1 MQPAAVNI
9 NHNDKLY
16 GHIQFIIH
24 ASLAAFIT
32 YLSMYAFRKPF
43 TAATYDGIK
52 LWSIDYKILLILSQ
66 LIGYTVSKYLGIK
79 YVSELKPQQRTKAL
93 IFLMAFAMLMLFL
106 FGLTNYPYNF
116 IFMFFNGLPLGMIW
130 GVVFGYLEG
139 RKNTELF
146 GAVMASSFIISSGL
160 VKGVGKFILDT
171 DAVTENWMPFIAALS
186 FTPLLILGI
195 FLLNKLS
202 PPGEED
208 RLART
213 ERVPMN
219 ATDRKRFTQ
228 TFLIGI
234 IFTILLYVGL
244 TVFRDI
250 RDNFAI
256 DFWQEL
262 SLKGIPQ
269 LLIFSEL
276 PIAIVVLAIIAC
288 VILIK
293 NNKWAFY
300 LNIGMIL
307 FSGAL
312 MLFSTS
318 LYHSGRMGP
327 ITWTILSGFSMY
339 LPYIAY
345 HTLFFERW
353 IAFFKYKSN
362 AGFLMYM
369 SDAFGYLGSIIILLV
384 RNFATPSISW
394 VNYFIYSS
402 YILGIAVIILSIF
415 LLFYFKKTEKKLLYN
430 ET

>member
-1 MQPAAVNI
+1 M
-9 NHNDKLY
+9 
-16 GHIQFIIH
+16 
-24 ASLAAFIT
+24 
-32 YLSMYAFRKPF
+32 
-43 TAATYDGIK
+43 
-52 LWSIDYKILLILSQ
+52 
-66 LIGYTVSKYLGIK
+66 
-79 YVSELKPQQRTKAL
+79 
-93 IFLMAFAMLMLFL
+93 FL
-106 FGLTNYPYNF
+106 
-116 IFMFFNGLPLGMIW
+116 NGLPLGMIW

-139 RKNTELF
+139 RRNTELF

-202 PPGEED
+202 PPVEED

-219 ATDRKRFTQ
+219 AIDRKKFTQ

-276 PIAIVVLAIIAC
+276 PIAVVVLAIIAC

-369 SDAFGYLGSIIILLV
+369 SDAFGYLGSIIVLLV

-402 YILGIAVIILSIF
+402 YILGVAVIILSIF

>member
-1 MQPAAVNI
+1 MQTAGVHI
-9 NHNDKLY
+9 NRNDKLY
-16 GHIQFIIH
+16 GNIQFILH

-43 TAATYDGIK
+43 TAATYDGLK

-66 LIGYTVSKYLGIK
+66 LLGYTVSKYLGIK

-139 RKNTELF
+139 RRNTELF
-146 GAVMASSFIISSGL
+146 GAVMASSFIISSGI

-202 PPGEED
+202 PPAEED

-213 ERVPMN
+213 ERIPMN

-234 IFTILLYVGL
+234 IFTVLLYVGL

-402 YILGIAVIILSIF
+402 YILGVAVIILSVF

>member
-1 MQPAAVNI
+1 MQPTTVHI
-9 NHNDKLY
+9 NRNEKLY
-16 GHIQFIIH
+16 GNIQFILH

-43 TAATYDGIK
+43 TAATYDGQK

-66 LIGYTVSKYLGIK
+66 LLGYTVSKYLGIK

-139 RKNTELF
+139 RRNTELF

-171 DAVTENWMPFIAALS
+171 GAVTDNWMPFIAALS

-202 PPGEED
+202 PPAEED

-219 ATDRKRFTQ
+219 AADRKRFTQ

-234 IFTILLYVGL
+234 IFTVLLYVGL

-394 VNYFIYSS
+394 VNYFIYCS
-402 YILGIAVIILSIF
+402 YILGVAVIILSVF

>member
-1 MQPAAVNI
+1 
-9 NHNDKLY
+9 
-16 GHIQFIIH
+16 
-24 ASLAAFIT
+24 
-32 YLSMYAFRKPF
+32 
-43 TAATYDGIK
+43 
-52 LWSIDYKILLILSQ
+52 
-66 LIGYTVSKYLGIK
+66 
-79 YVSELKPQQRTKAL
+79 
-93 IFLMAFAMLMLFL
+93 
-106 FGLTNYPYNF
+106 
-116 IFMFFNGLPLGMIW
+116 
-130 GVVFGYLEG
+130 
-139 RKNTELF
+139 
-146 GAVMASSFIISSGL
+146 
-160 VKGVGKFILDT
+160 
-171 DAVTENWMPFIAALS
+171 MPFIAALS

-202 PPGEED
+202 PPAEED

-234 IFTILLYVGL
+234 IFTVLLYVGL

-402 YILGIAVIILSIF
+402 YILGVTVIILSVF

>member
-1 MQPAAVNI
+1 MQPAGVHI
-9 NHNDKLY
+9 NRNDKLY
-16 GHIQFIIH
+16 GNIQFILH

-43 TAATYDGIK
+43 TAATYDGLK

-66 LIGYTVSKYLGIK
+66 LLGYTVSKYLGIK

-139 RKNTELF
+139 RRNTELF

-202 PPGEED
+202 PPAEED

-234 IFTILLYVGL
+234 IFTVLLYVGL

-276 PIAIVVLAIIAC
+276 PIAIVVLAVIAC

-312 MLFSTS
+312 MLCSTS

-402 YILGIAVIILSIF
+402 YILGVAVIILSVF

>member
-1 MQPAAVNI
+1 MQPTGVHI
-9 NHNDKLY
+9 NRNEKLY
-16 GHIQFIIH
+16 GNIQFILH

-43 TAATYDGIK
+43 TAATYDGLK

-66 LIGYTVSKYLGIK
+66 LLGYTVSKYLGIK

-139 RKNTELF
+139 RRNTELF

-202 PPGEED
+202 PPAEED

-234 IFTILLYVGL
+234 IFTVLLYVGL

-276 PIAIVVLAIIAC
+276 PIAIVVLAVIAC

-402 YILGIAVIILSIF
+402 YILGVAVIILSVF

>member
-1 MQPAAVNI
+1 MQSAGVHI
-9 NHNDKLY
+9 NRNDKLY
-16 GHIQFIIH
+16 GNIQFILH

-43 TAATYDGIK
+43 SAATYDGLK

-66 LIGYTVSKYLGIK
+66 LLGYTVSKYLGIK

-139 RKNTELF
+139 RRNTELF

-195 FLLNKLS
+195 FLLNQLS
-202 PPGEED
+202 PPAEED

-234 IFTILLYVGL
+234 IFTVLLYVGL

-402 YILGIAVIILSIF
+402 YILGVAVIILSVF

>member
-1 MQPAAVNI
+1 
-9 NHNDKLY
+9 
-16 GHIQFIIH
+16 
-24 ASLAAFIT
+24 
-32 YLSMYAFRKPF
+32 MYAFRKPF

-66 LIGYTVSKYLGIK
+66 LLGYTVSKYLGIK

-116 IFMFFNGLPLGMIW
+116 IFMFFNGLPLGLIW

-139 RKNTELF
+139 RRNTELF

-202 PPGEED
+202 PPVEED

-219 ATDRKRFTQ
+219 AADRKRFTQ
-228 TFLIGI
+228 TFLVGI
-234 IFTILLYVGL
+234 IFTVLLYVGL

-339 LPYIAY
+339 LPYICY

-394 VNYFIYSS
+394 VNYFIYCS
-402 YILGIAVIILSIF
+402 YILGVAVIILSVF

>member
-9 NHNDKLY
+9 NRNDKLY
-16 GHIQFIIH
+16 GNIQFIIH

-139 RKNTELF
+139 RRNTELF

-219 ATDRKRFTQ
+219 ATDRKQFTQ

-318 LYHSGRMGP
+318 LYHAGRMGP

>member
-9 NHNDKLY
+9 NRNDKLY
-16 GHIQFIIH
+16 GNIQFIIH

-139 RKNTELF
+139 RRNTELF

-202 PPGEED
+202 PTGEED

-219 ATDRKRFTQ
+219 ATDRKQFTQ

-276 PIAIVVLAIIAC
+276 PIAIVVLAIISC

-318 LYHSGRMGP
+318 LYHTGRMGP

>member
-1 MQPAAVNI
+1 MQPTTVHI
-9 NHNDKLY
+9 NRNEKLY
-16 GHIQFIIH
+16 GNIQFILH

-66 LIGYTVSKYLGIK
+66 LLGYTVSKYLGIK

-116 IFMFFNGLPLGMIW
+116 IFMFFNGLPLGLIW

-139 RKNTELF
+139 RRNTELF

-202 PPGEED
+202 PPVEED

-219 ATDRKRFTQ
+219 AADRKRFTQ
-228 TFLIGI
+228 TFLVGI
-234 IFTILLYVGL
+234 IFTVLLYVGL

-339 LPYIAY
+339 LPYICY

-394 VNYFIYSS
+394 VNYFIYCS
-402 YILGIAVIILSIF
+402 YILGVAVIILSVF

-430 ET
+430 EP

>member
-1 MQPAAVNI
+1 MQTAGVHI
-9 NHNDKLY
+9 NRNEKLY
-16 GHIQFIIH
+16 GNIQFILH

-66 LIGYTVSKYLGIK
+66 LLGYTVSKYLGIK

-116 IFMFFNGLPLGMIW
+116 IFMFFNGLPLGLIW

-139 RKNTELF
+139 RRNTELF

-202 PPGEED
+202 PPVEED

-219 ATDRKRFTQ
+219 AADRKRFTQ
-228 TFLIGI
+228 TFLVGI
-234 IFTILLYVGL
+234 IFTVLLYVGL

-339 LPYIAY
+339 LPYICY

-369 SDAFGYLGSIIILLV
+369 SDAFGYLVSIIILLV

-394 VNYFIYSS
+394 VNYFIYCS
-402 YILGIAVIILSIF
+402 YILGVAVIILSVF

-430 ET
+430 EP

>member
-1 MQPAAVNI
+1 MQPTTVHI
-9 NHNDKLY
+9 NRNEKLY
-16 GHIQFIIH
+16 GNIQFILH

-43 TAATYDGIK
+43 TAATYDGLK

-66 LIGYTVSKYLGIK
+66 LLGYTVSKYLGIK

-116 IFMFFNGLPLGMIW
+116 IFMFFNGLPLGLIW

-139 RKNTELF
+139 RRNTELF

-202 PPGEED
+202 PPVEED

-219 ATDRKRFTQ
+219 AADRKRFTQ
-228 TFLIGI
+228 TFLVGI
-234 IFTILLYVGL
+234 IFTVLLYVGL

-300 LNIGMIL
+300 LNISMIL

-394 VNYFIYSS
+394 VYYFIYSS
-402 YILGIAVIILSIF
+402 YILGVAVIILSVF

>member
-1 MQPAAVNI
+1 
-9 NHNDKLY
+9 
-16 GHIQFIIH
+16 
-24 ASLAAFIT
+24 
-32 YLSMYAFRKPF
+32 
-43 TAATYDGIK
+43 
-52 LWSIDYKILLILSQ
+52 
-66 LIGYTVSKYLGIK
+66 
-79 YVSELKPQQRTKAL
+79 
-93 IFLMAFAMLMLFL
+93 
-106 FGLTNYPYNF
+106 
-116 IFMFFNGLPLGMIW
+116 
-130 GVVFGYLEG
+130 
-139 RKNTELF
+139 
-146 GAVMASSFIISSGL
+146 
-160 VKGVGKFILDT
+160 
-171 DAVTENWMPFIAALS
+171 
-186 FTPLLILGI
+186 
-195 FLLNKLS
+195 
-202 PPGEED
+202 
-208 RLART
+208 
-213 ERVPMN
+213 
-219 ATDRKRFTQ
+219 
-228 TFLIGI
+228 
-234 IFTILLYVGL
+234 VGL

-339 LPYIAY
+339 LPYICY

-402 YILGIAVIILSIF
+402 YILGVAVIILSVF

>member
-1 MQPAAVNI
+1 
-9 NHNDKLY
+9 
-16 GHIQFIIH
+16 
-24 ASLAAFIT
+24 
-32 YLSMYAFRKPF
+32 
-43 TAATYDGIK
+43 
-52 LWSIDYKILLILSQ
+52 
-66 LIGYTVSKYLGIK
+66 
-79 YVSELKPQQRTKAL
+79 
-93 IFLMAFAMLMLFL
+93 
-106 FGLTNYPYNF
+106 
-116 IFMFFNGLPLGMIW
+116 
-130 GVVFGYLEG
+130 
-139 RKNTELF
+139 
-146 GAVMASSFIISSGL
+146 
-160 VKGVGKFILDT
+160 
-171 DAVTENWMPFIAALS
+171 
-186 FTPLLILGI
+186 
-195 FLLNKLS
+195 
-202 PPGEED
+202 
-208 RLART
+208 
-213 ERVPMN
+213 
-219 ATDRKRFTQ
+219 
-228 TFLIGI
+228 
-234 IFTILLYVGL
+234 LYVGL
-244 TVFRDI
+244 TIFRDI

-312 MLFSTS
+312 MLFSTW
-318 LYHSGRMGP
+318 LYHSGKMGP

-402 YILGIAVIILSIF
+402 YILGVAVIILSVF

>member
-1 MQPAAVNI
+1 MQSAGVHI
-9 NHNDKLY
+9 NRNDKLY
-16 GHIQFIIH
+16 GNIQFILH

-43 TAATYDGIK
+43 TAATYDGLK

-66 LIGYTVSKYLGIK
+66 LLGYTVSKYLGIK

-139 RKNTELF
+139 RRNTELF

-195 FLLNKLS
+195 FLLNQLS
-202 PPGEED
+202 PPAEED

-234 IFTILLYVGL
+234 IFTVLLYVGL

-402 YILGIAVIILSIF
+402 YILGVAVIILSVF

>member
-1 MQPAAVNI
+1 MQTAGVHI
-9 NHNDKLY
+9 NRNDKLY
-16 GHIQFIIH
+16 GNIQFILH

-43 TAATYDGIK
+43 TAATYDGLK

-66 LIGYTVSKYLGIK
+66 LLGYTVSKYLGIK

-139 RKNTELF
+139 RRNTELF

-202 PPGEED
+202 PPAQED

-234 IFTILLYVGL
+234 IFTVLLYVGL

-276 PIAIVVLAIIAC
+276 PIAIVVLTIIAC

-402 YILGIAVIILSIF
+402 YILGVAVIILSVF

>member
-1 MQPAAVNI
+1 
-9 NHNDKLY
+9 
-16 GHIQFIIH
+16 
-24 ASLAAFIT
+24 
-32 YLSMYAFRKPF
+32 
-43 TAATYDGIK
+43 
-52 LWSIDYKILLILSQ
+52 
-66 LIGYTVSKYLGIK
+66 
-79 YVSELKPQQRTKAL
+79 
-93 IFLMAFAMLMLFL
+93 
-106 FGLTNYPYNF
+106 
-116 IFMFFNGLPLGMIW
+116 MFFNGLPLGMIW

-139 RKNTELF
+139 RRNTELF

-202 PPGEED
+202 PPVEED

-219 ATDRKRFTQ
+219 STDRKRFTQ

-234 IFTILLYVGL
+234 IFTVLLYVGL

-369 SDAFGYLGSIIILLV
+369 SDAFGYLGSIIILFV

-402 YILGIAVIILSIF
+402 YILGVAVIILSVF

>member
-1 MQPAAVNI
+1 MQPTTVHI
-9 NHNDKLY
+9 NHNEKLY
-16 GHIQFIIH
+16 GNIQFILH

-43 TAATYDGIK
+43 TAATYHGLK

-116 IFMFFNGLPLGMIW
+116 IFMFLNGLPLGMIW

-139 RKNTELF
+139 RRNTELF

-202 PPGEED
+202 PPVEED

-219 ATDRKRFTQ
+219 AIDRKKFTQ

-276 PIAIVVLAIIAC
+276 PIAVVVLAIIAC

-369 SDAFGYLGSIIILLV
+369 SDAFGYLGSIIVLLV

-402 YILGIAVIILSIF
+402 YILGVAVIILSIF

>member
-1 MQPAAVNI
+1 MQTAGVHI
-9 NHNDKLY
+9 NRNDKLY
-16 GHIQFIIH
+16 GNIQFILH

-43 TAATYDGIK
+43 TAATYDGLK

-66 LIGYTVSKYLGIK
+66 LLGYTVSKYLGIK

-139 RKNTELF
+139 RRNTELF

-202 PPGEED
+202 PPVEED

-234 IFTILLYVGL
+234 IFTVLLYVGL

-318 LYHSGRMGP
+318 LYHSGKMGP

-394 VNYFIYSS
+394 VNYFIYCS
-402 YILGIAVIILSIF
+402 YILGVAVIILSVF

>member
-1 MQPAAVNI
+1 MQPAAVHI
-9 NHNDKLY
+9 NRNEKLY
-16 GHIQFIIH
+16 GNIQFILH

-139 RKNTELF
+139 RRNTELF

-202 PPGEED
+202 PPVEED

-219 ATDRKRFTQ
+219 AADRKRFTQ

-276 PIAIVVLAIIAC
+276 PIAVVVLAIIAC

-318 LYHSGRMGP
+318 LYHVGRMGP

>member
-1 MQPAAVNI
+1 MQPAGVHI
-9 NHNDKLY
+9 NRNDKLY
-16 GHIQFIIH
+16 GNIQFILH

-43 TAATYDGIK
+43 TAATYDGLK

-66 LIGYTVSKYLGIK
+66 LLGYTVSKYLGIK

-139 RKNTELF
+139 RRNTELF

-202 PPGEED
+202 PPAEED

-219 ATDRKRFTQ
+219 STDRKRFTQ

-234 IFTILLYVGL
+234 IFTVLLYVGL

-318 LYHSGRMGP
+318 LYHSGKMGP

-402 YILGIAVIILSIF
+402 YILGVAVIILSVF

>member
-9 NHNDKLY
+9 NRNDKLY
-16 GHIQFIIH
+16 GNIQFIIH

-139 RKNTELF
+139 RRNTELF

-276 PIAIVVLAIIAC
+276 PIAIVVLAIISC

-318 LYHSGRMGP
+318 LYHAGRMGP

>member
-1 MQPAAVNI
+1 MQTAGVHI
-9 NHNDKLY
+9 NRNDKLY
-16 GHIQFIIH
+16 GNIQFILH

-43 TAATYDGIK
+43 TAATYDGLK

-66 LIGYTVSKYLGIK
+66 LLGYTVSKYLGIK

-139 RKNTELF
+139 RRNTELF

-202 PPGEED
+202 PPVEED

-234 IFTILLYVGL
+234 IFTVLLYVGL

-318 LYHSGRMGP
+318 LYHSGKMGP

-402 YILGIAVIILSIF
+402 YILGVAVIFLSVF

>member
-1 MQPAAVNI
+1 MQTAGVHI
-9 NHNDKLY
+9 NRNDKLY
-16 GHIQFIIH
+16 GNIQFILH

-43 TAATYDGIK
+43 TAATYDGLK

-66 LIGYTVSKYLGIK
+66 LLGYTVSKYLGIK

-139 RKNTELF
+139 RRNTELF

-202 PPGEED
+202 PPVEED

-234 IFTILLYVGL
+234 IFTVLLYVGL

-318 LYHSGRMGP
+318 LYHSGKMGP

-402 YILGIAVIILSIF
+402 YILGVTVIILSVF

>member
-1 MQPAAVNI
+1 MMTAS
-9 NHNDKLY
+9 
-16 GHIQFIIH
+16 IIR
-24 ASLAAFIT
+24 APSLDT
-32 YLSMYAFRKPF
+32 
-43 TAATYDGIK
+43 
-52 LWSIDYKILLILSQ
+52 
-66 LIGYTVSKYLGIK
+66 
-79 YVSELKPQQRTKAL
+79 TK
-93 IFLMAFAMLMLFL
+93 
-106 FGLTNYPYNF
+106 
-116 IFMFFNGLPLGMIW
+116 
-130 GVVFGYLEG
+130 G
-139 RKNTELF
+139 RRNTELF

-171 DAVTENWMPFIAALS
+171 DVVTENWMPFIAALS

-202 PPGEED
+202 PPVEED

-219 ATDRKRFTQ
+219 AADRKRFTQ

-234 IFTILLYVGL
+234 IFTVLLYVGL

-339 LPYIAY
+339 LPYICY

-394 VNYFIYSS
+394 VNYFIYCS
-402 YILGIAVIILSIF
+402 YILGVAVIILSVF

-430 ET
+430 EP

>member
-1 MQPAAVNI
+1 MQTAGVHI
-9 NHNDKLY
+9 NRNEKLY
-16 GHIQFIIH
+16 GNIQFILH

-43 TAATYDGIK
+43 TAATYDGLK

-66 LIGYTVSKYLGIK
+66 LLGYTVSKYLGIK

-139 RKNTELF
+139 RRNTELF

-202 PPGEED
+202 PPAEED

-234 IFTILLYVGL
+234 IFTVLLYVGL

-276 PIAIVVLAIIAC
+276 TIAIVVLTIIAC

-402 YILGIAVIILSIF
+402 YILGVAVIILSVF

>member
-1 MQPAAVNI
+1 MQPVGVHI
-9 NHNDKLY
+9 KRNDKLY
-16 GHIQFIIH
+16 GNIQFILH

-43 TAATYDGIK
+43 TAATYNGLK
-52 LWSIDYKILLILSQ
+52 LWSVDYKILLILSQ
-66 LIGYTVSKYLGIK
+66 LLGYTVSKYLGIK

-139 RKNTELF
+139 RRNTELF

-202 PPGEED
+202 PPVEED
-208 RLART
+208 HLART

-219 ATDRKRFTQ
+219 AADRKRFTQ

-234 IFTILLYVGL
+234 IFTVLLYVGL

-262 SLKGIPQ
+262 SIKGIPQ

-318 LYHSGRMGP
+318 LYHSGKMGP

-402 YILGIAVIILSIF
+402 YILGITVIILSVF

>member
-1 MQPAAVNI
+1 M
-9 NHNDKLY
+9 
-16 GHIQFIIH
+16 
-24 ASLAAFIT
+24 
-32 YLSMYAFRKPF
+32 
-43 TAATYDGIK
+43 
-52 LWSIDYKILLILSQ
+52 
-66 LIGYTVSKYLGIK
+66 
-79 YVSELKPQQRTKAL
+79 AL

-116 IFMFFNGLPLGMIW
+116 IFMFLNGLPLGMIW

-139 RKNTELF
+139 RRNTELF

-202 PPGEED
+202 PPVEED

-219 ATDRKRFTQ
+219 AIDRKKFTQ

-276 PIAIVVLAIIAC
+276 PIAVVVLAIIAC

-369 SDAFGYLGSIIILLV
+369 SDAFGYLGSIIVLLV

-402 YILGIAVIILSIF
+402 YILGVAVIILSIF

>member
-1 MQPAAVNI
+1 MQTAGVHI
-9 NHNDKLY
+9 NRNDKLY
-16 GHIQFIIH
+16 GNIQFILH

-43 TAATYDGIK
+43 TAATYDGLK

-66 LIGYTVSKYLGIK
+66 LLGYTVSKYLGIK

-139 RKNTELF
+139 RRNTELF

-202 PPGEED
+202 PPAEED

-234 IFTILLYVGL
+234 IFTVLLYVGL

-402 YILGIAVIILSIF
+402 YILGVAVIILSVF

>member
-1 MQPAAVNI
+1 MQTAGVHI
-9 NHNDKLY
+9 NRNDKLY
-16 GHIQFIIH
+16 GNIQFILH

-43 TAATYDGIK
+43 TAATYDGLK

-66 LIGYTVSKYLGIK
+66 LLGYTVSKYLGIK

-139 RKNTELF
+139 RRNTELF

-202 PPGEED
+202 PPAEED

-234 IFTILLYVGL
+234 IFTVLLYVGL

-276 PIAIVVLAIIAC
+276 PIAIVVLAVIAC

-402 YILGIAVIILSIF
+402 YILGVAVIILSVF